1 MNTVGV
7 LIKQRMARLTL
18 ICTGILGLAFSTLA
32 LSVSDYAVWLSANV
46 QTNPAQV
53 TLSWPAAAAATSC
66 KIYRKSRDDGAWG
79 FPVLLAANATNY
91 VDSSVVVGAAYEYQI
106 WRTPVGYDSYG
117 YIYTGLAVPP
127 VDSRGKVVLLV
138 ENNVTASLSNE
149 LARLQQDLI
158 GDGWMVLRHDV
169 ARMAV
174 EPANTS
180 PTVWSARSN
189 EVARIKAL
197 ILADYNAAPADV
209 KAVFI
214 LGHVPVPY
222 SGDLYP
228 DGHDNHRGA
237 WPADAFYGDVN
248 GAWTDA
254 ALTSTTGSD
263 LRNRNVPGD
272 GKFDQTRIAS
282 NLELQVGRVDFA
294 NMPAFPQSE
303 IELLRRYLN
312 KDHAFRHGNFIAAR
326 RGIIDDGFGLSTGE
340 AFAANGWRDFS
351 AFFGPTN
358 TFAGDWLTTLSS
370 QSYLWGYA
378 CGAGSYTSE
387 AGVANTAQLVTSD
400 PRVVFSM
407 HFGSY
412 FGDWD
417 SPNNVLRAQLAT
429 TNYTLTSAWVG
440 RPFWYFHHMGLG
452 ETIGFSTH
460 VSQNDDGTL
469 YSGSGHRQF
478 VSIALMGDPTL
489 RMHVVAPPA
498 NLFVATNRTG
508 GVDIRWTPAFEAVAG
523 YHVYRA
529 PNPGGPFVRL
539 NNLLINGTNYSDPVL
554 AKSTYMLRAVKLEVS
569 GSGSY
574 YNASQGVFHDF
585 APPAAKPLLV
595 ITAQNLSKF
604 YGEPL
609 PILTASYSGFINDD
623 TPAGLDCPAVLS
635 TAATSNS
642 GAGTYSIEVSGAAD
656 TNYVITFVPG
666 TLTVRRA
673 PSAGLLTSS
682 ANPSLPGHSI
692 TFTCTVNS
700 VTDGLGTP
708 IGSVQFRV
716 DGQNVGAPVLLN
728 DTSATYTALLSS
740 GWHGVEAEYAGDGNF
755 APTKITL
762 DVGQLVNTS
771 PVAGADFLGRD
782 PTNGVT
788 IPIVA
793 LLAND
798 FDADGDLIFFLDTDT
813 VSEHGGSLVSD
824 EESVFYTPAV
834 GYTNK
839 DNFTYTISDGYSSTR
854 GMVTL
859 NVPMD
864 TASTLL
870 ISNLGTAYAIRG
882 VGVPGQSY
890 RIESTKQ
897 LWATNWQTSGMA
909 TGDSS
914 GYFLFIDSTV
924 ATQRFYR
931 SVSP

>member
-1 MNTVGV
+1 
-7 LIKQRMARLTL
+7 MARLTL
-18 ICTGILGLAFSTLA
+18 ICTAIFGMAFSALA
-32 LSVSDYAVWLSANV
+32 VSVSDYAIRLSATV

-53 TLSWPAAAAATSC
+53 TLSWPADVAATSC
-66 KIYRKSRDDGAWG
+66 KIYRKLRDDAAWG
-79 FPVLLAANATNY
+79 SPASLSANATNY
-91 VDSSVVVGAAYEYQI
+91 VDSNVVVGAAYEYQV

-117 YIYTGLAVPP
+117 YIYTGLVVPLA
-127 VDSRGKVVLLV
+127 DSRGKVVLLV
-138 ENNVTASLSNE
+138 ESNVTISLSNE
-149 LARLQQDLI
+149 LARLEQDLI

-189 EVARIKAL
+189 EVASVKAL
-197 ILADYNAAPADV
+197 ILADYSAAPADV
-209 KAVFI
+209 QAVFI

-237 WPADAFYGDVN
+237 WPADVFYGDVN

-254 ALTSTTGSD
+254 SLTSIMGSD
-263 LRNRNVPGD
+263 SRNRNVPSD
-272 GKFDQTRIAS
+272 GKFDQTQIAS
-282 NLELQVGRVDFA
+282 NLKLQVGRVDFA
-294 NMPAFPQSE
+294 NMPAFPQGE

-312 KDHAFRHGNFIAAR
+312 KDHAFRHGKFIAAR
-326 RGIIDDGFGLSTGE
+326 RGLIDDGFGLSTGE

-378 CGAGSYTSE
+378 CGAGTYTSE

-452 ETIGFSTH
+452 ETIGFSTR

-489 RMHVVAPPA
+489 RMHVVAPPTD
-498 NLFVATNRTG
+498 LVVATNGTG
-508 GVDIRWTPAFEAVAG
+508 GLNICWTPSLDTVAG

-539 NNLLINGTNYSDPVL
+539 NNSLINGTNYSDPVF
-554 AKSTYMLRAVKLEVS
+554 AKSIYMVRAVKLEVS

-574 YNASQGVFHDF
+574 FNASQGVFYDF
-585 APPAAKPLLV
+585 AHPAAKPLLV
-595 ITAQNLSKF
+595 ITAQNLSKA
-604 YGEPL
+604 YGDPL
-609 PILTASYSGFINDD
+609 PTLTASYSGFINGEA
-623 TPAGLDCPAVLS
+623 PADLDSQAVLS
-635 TAATSNS
+635 TPATANS
-642 GAGTYSIEVSGAAD
+642 GAGTYPIEVTGAAD
-656 TNYVITFVPG
+656 TNYVVTFSYG
-666 TLTVRRA
+666 TLTINRA
-673 PSAGLLTSS
+673 GTSGLLTSS
-682 ANPSLPGHSI
+682 TNPSLPGQSV
-692 TFTCTVNS
+692 TFTCTVQS
-700 VTDGLGTP
+700 VAAGLGTP
-708 IGSVQFRV
+708 SGPVQFKM
-716 DGQNVGAPVLLN
+716 DGQNVGLPVHLIGP
-728 DTSATYTALLSS
+728 SAAYTTLLSP

-755 APTKITL
+755 APNTTTL
-762 DVGQLVNTS
+762 DAGQLINTS
-771 PVAGADFLGRD
+771 PLAGADFWGRD
-782 PTNGVT
+782 PTNGLV
-788 IPIVA
+788 IPIA
-793 LLAND
+793 TLLAND
-798 FDADGDLIFFLDTDT
+798 SDADGDLIFFLDADT
-813 VSEHGGSLVSD
+813 VSAHGGSVVSD
-824 EESVFYTPAV
+824 GESLFYTPAA
-834 GYTNK
+834 GFTNK
-839 DNFTYTISDGYSSTR
+839 DSFTYTISDGYSSAT
-854 GMVTL
+854 GLVTL
-859 NVPMD
+859 NVPLD
-864 TASTLL
+864 NASTLT

-882 VGVPGQSY
+882 LGLPGQSH

-897 LWATNWQTSGMA
+897 LGTTNWQASGMA

-914 GYFLFIDSTV
+914 GYFLFIDSTIS
-924 ATQRFYR
+924 TQHFYR
-931 SVSP
+931 TVSP